1 MAQAVVDLSSNA
13 PENIHN
19 AATVIGRGK
28 HRRAVFN
35 AIYTGKQIVKSARE
49 IAKNLRM
56 SEKQVLMEGKVLIDN
71 HIVNKKKVEGLMG
84 YEKIGFY
91 HRYKKKI
98 LTLASS
104 KKKLKEYPTKRNPV
118 ARTSVGTVRVKVDVR
133 VPTKRMQS
141 THVTVDD
148 IDNFAKVHAIGS
160 MPNVKMAEA
169 KFKNGVAKILGE
181 HGVFKDW
188 GGESRDLSSNQLKID
203 GKRKNV
209 AFAFKGPGTTGK
221 LTPGKM
227 GVNGDQIQRLV
238 RCPAEVFIV
247 QYWDGIEDSV
257 LEQLKD
263 LVTLKAYFED
273 KELWYGLING
283 NDSAR
288 LIAAYPAHFGG
299 KKNWYRESR

>member
-19 AATVIGRGK
+19 AATAIGRGK
-28 HRRAVFN
+28 HRQAVFS
-35 AIYTGKQIVKSARE
+35 AIYTGKQMVKTARE
-49 IAKNLRM
+49 ISKRTGIP
-56 SEKQVLMEGKVLIDN
+56 EKQVLMDGKVLIDN
-71 HIVNKKKVEGLMG
+71 HIVTKKKIDGLMG

-91 HRYKKKI
+91 HRYKNKI

-104 KKKLKEYPTKRNPV
+104 TKKLKDYPTKRNP
-118 ARTSVGTVRVKVDVR
+118 APRSSAGTVKVRVNVR
-133 VPTKRMQS
+133 VPTKRIRS

-148 IDNFAKVHAIGS
+148 IDNFSKVHSVGS
-160 MPNVKMAEA
+160 MPNVKMAET
-169 KFKNGVAKILGE
+169 KFKNGIAKILGE

-209 AFAFKGPGTTGK
+209 AFAFKGPGTNGK
-221 LTPGKM
+221 LTPAKM

-238 RCPAEVFIV
+238 RCPAEVFLV
-247 QYWDGIEDSV
+247 QYWNGIEDSV

-288 LIAAYPAHFGG
+288 LIAAYPLQFGG
-299 KKNWYRESR
+299 KKR

>member
-19 AATVIGRGK
+19 AATVIGRSK
-28 HRRAVFN
+28 HRRAVFS
-35 AIYTGKQIVKSARE
+35 AIYTGKQMVKTARE

-56 SEKQVLMEGKVLIDN
+56 SEKQVLMEGKILIDN
-71 HIVNKKKVEGLMG
+71 HIVIKKKVDKLMG

-91 HRYKKKI
+91 HRYKQKI

-104 KKKLKEYPTKRNPV
+104 KEKLKEYPTKRNPA
-118 ARTSVGTVRVKVDVR
+118 ARASAGAVRVKVDVR
-133 VPTKRMQS
+133 VPKKRIQA
-141 THVTVDD
+141 TNVTVDD
-148 IDNFAKVHAIGS
+148 IDNFARVHAIGS
-160 MPNVKMAEA
+160 MSDVKMAET
-169 KFKNGVAKILGE
+169 KFKNGIAKILGE
-181 HGVFKDW
+181 HGEYKDW
-188 GGESRDLSSNQLKID
+188 GGESRDLSSNRLKID

-221 LTPGKM
+221 LTPGRM

-247 QYWDGIEDSV
+247 QHWNGIEDSV

-263 LVTLKAYFED
+263 LVTLKSYFED
-273 KELWYGLING
+273 KELWYGIING

-288 LIAAYPAHFGG
+288 LIAAYPTQFGG
-299 KKNWYRESR
+299 RKK